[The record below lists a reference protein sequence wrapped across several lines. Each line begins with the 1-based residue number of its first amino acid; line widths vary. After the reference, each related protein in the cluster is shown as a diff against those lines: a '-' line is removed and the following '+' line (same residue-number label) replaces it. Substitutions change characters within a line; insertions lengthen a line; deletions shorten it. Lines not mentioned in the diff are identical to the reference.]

1 MGALNLTEKRAK
13 NVKPSAVSDQISKR
27 DCSTNFSNFN
37 ILVADVSKFSFLIKK
52 SLLIKCNKP
61 VLSSTVPSLPLALLD

>member
-52 SLLIKCNKP
+52 SLLIK
-61 VLSSTVPSLPLALLD
+61 